1 MAGRNDHRQLSGAG
15 AAALDAAGSTKESE
29 LIYVCSMTKVGETVA
44 AARAARLVTLL
55 NGGTPF
61 ERPAHIEPANHLF
74 LSMNDIVEEH
84 PEMVA
89 PAREHVETLLDFARS
104 WDRAQPMVI
113 NCFAG
118 ISRSTAAAYI
128 TAAALNPSRD
138 EAELA
143 WTLRRLAPSA
153 TPNARLVQHADAI
166 LGRNGRM
173 IAAVEAIGRGADA
186 YEGTPFALAIE
197 G

>member
-1 MAGRNDHRQLSGAG
+1 MSFPILPAGVLE
-15 AAALDAAGSTKESE
+15 AAVKGRERRMM
-29 LIYVCSMTKVGETVA
+29 IYVCSMTKVGETVQA
-44 AARAARLVTLL
+44 AGAARLVTLL

-61 ERPAHIEPANHLF
+61 ERPALIEPANHLF
-74 LSMNDIVEEH
+74 LSMNDILDEH

-89 PAREHVETLLDFARS
+89 PSHEHVETLLGFVRG
-104 WDRAQPMVI
+104 WDRAAPLVI

-128 TAAALNPSRD
+128 TTAALNPSRD

-143 WTLRRLAPSA
+143 QTLRRLSPSA
-153 TPNARLVQHADAI
+153 TPNARLVRHADAI

-173 IAAVEAIGRGADA
+173 VAAIEAIGRGADA
-186 YEGTPFALAIE
+186 YEGTPFALALE
-197 G
+197 P